1 MLYYI
6 LGVLSGLIVSIIF
19 LLAIRKNERTIER
32 FMNTNPIVS
41 PEQPKAFIV
50 GLSEEEQMFRDS
62 LNFDNKDSKIV

>member
-32 FMNTNPIVS
+32 FMNTNPVVS
-41 PEQPKAFIV
+41 PEQPKGFIA
-50 GLSEEEQMFRDS
+50 GLSEEESRFRES
-62 LNFDNKDSKIV
+62 LNNDKQATIL